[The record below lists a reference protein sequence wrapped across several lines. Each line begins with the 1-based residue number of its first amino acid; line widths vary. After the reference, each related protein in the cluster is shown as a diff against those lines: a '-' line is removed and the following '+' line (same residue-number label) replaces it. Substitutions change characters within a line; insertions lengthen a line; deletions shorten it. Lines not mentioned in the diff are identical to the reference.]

1 MSLKNFAFQ
10 YKQNGSIVL
19 YHNGHTDTIAKTAIN
34 YNMVLDAIRAGDYET
49 ALKHASVA
57 TAAADLSDG
66 RVSIY
71 GDDIYLDKT
80 PVNNALTARIVGM
93 FRDGFNVTPLVR
105 FLENVMANPS
115 KTSQDE
121 LYLFLEHNNLPI
133 TPDGHFLAYKV
144 VNHRYYDCHSDT
156 IDNSVGQSPRMD
168 RGAVDAVRDRTCSHG
183 LHFCSFEYVQ
193 HFHGNHLMVVKIN
206 PADVVSI
213 PSDYNNAKG
222 RCAGYTVVD
231 EVDGFNDTLP
241 GGFTRQYSA
250 DDDAADELPEVDEVD
265 TTVADAAADLADDVT
280 EPNYSAKLTE
290 HSVREI
296 RRLLNDPDW
305 TLVGIGKLFGV
316 SARQV
321 ARIRD
326 GEAWADVI

>member
-34 YNMVLDAIRAGDYET
+34 YDMVLEAIRSGDYEL

-57 TAAADLSDG
+57 TAVADLSDG

-71 GDDIYLDKT
+71 GDEIYLDKT
-80 PVNNALTARIVGM
+80 PIHNALATRIVNM
-93 FRDGFNVTPLVR
+93 FRDRFNVAPLVR

-144 VNHRYYDCHSDT
+144 VNYRYYDCHSDS
-156 IDNSVGQSPRMD
+156 IDNSVGRSPRMD
-168 RGAVDAVRDRTCSHG
+168 RGAVDEVRDRTCSHG
-183 LHFCSFEYVQ
+183 LHFCSYEYVQ
-193 HFHGNHLMVVKIN
+193 HFKGDHLMVVKVN

-231 EVDGFNDTLP
+231 EVEGFNDTLP
-241 GGFTRQYSA
+241 DGFTSRYSEA
-250 DDDAADELPEVDEVD
+250 DEDDDSYEDDSYEADEVD
-265 TTVADAAADLADDVT
+265 AEET
-280 EPNYSAKLTE
+280 EPTSSAKLSE

-296 RRLLNDPDW
+296 RRLLNDDAW

-326 GEAWADVI
+326 GEAWASVI